1 MHGNIPRLT
10 QVRSRSESNTA
21 VQTAVSPD
29 LKQHKV
35 ILRGNCIPT
44 WSMRLKLRLLRY
56 ARTLIRIIIAM
67 GITAAVAGLIQ
78 GVCSKVSRLYLPTQ
92 RVLKFYCWPG
102 EGEKVLPS
110 NCTVEESKNKN
121 KKRTFTAITK
131 AILSTNNM
139 PLFNHHWYW
148 TLAADKQINWNIPVA
163 LVHVNALL
171 GIRTCVF
178 LKSTSSYRYKTENKA
193 GDCNS
198 NNN

>member
-1 MHGNIPRLT
+1 MKYAAET
-10 QVRSRSESNTA
+10 QVTEVCKNLNQNNYCYGNHCCSFWPDSRRM
-21 VQTAVSPD
+21 QQQVS
-29 LKQHKV
+29 
-35 ILRGNCIPT
+35 C
-44 WSMRLKLRLLRY
+44 
-56 ARTLIRIIIAM
+56 
-67 GITAAVAGLIQ
+67 
-78 GVCSKVSRLYLPTQ
+78 LYLPTQ

-110 NCTVEESKNKN
+110 NCTVEESKIKN

-171 GIRTCVF
+171 GIRTCVCLFF
-178 LKSTSSYRYKTENKA
+178 LNQPAVIDTKQKTRQA
-193 GDCNS
+193 TVIVII
-198 NNN
+198 NN